1 MSGRKLRS
9 NAGAGLGALLAALV
23 LAGCA
28 TLPPAPRQAIGA
40 DARRVIEQLETR
52 WREFGSL
59 RTLADV
65 VVQQRGDRHQLRGV
79 LLAKAPTSVRFEA
92 LSPMGQ
98 PLLLATIHEGRLTAY
113 DATTNEGYVG
123 AATAETT
130 ARFLHLPFE
139 ADDLVGIL
147 AGHPVPP
154 LDVRAADLVPADE
167 TGPSIELHGTS
178 NRRRIWFDPDTGI
191 VRQFELTGGRA
202 EVRVRYHRAASGALT
217 GFDLAA
223 PLAVVSA
230 TVRYENPAFDVPLA
244 ASQFALT
251 IPKGAKIQDIR

>member
-1 MSGRKLRS
+1 VSARKLRS
-9 NAGAGLGALLAALV
+9 SLVAALV

-28 TLPPAPRQAIGA
+28 TLPPAPRQAITP
-40 DARRVIEQLETR
+40 DARRVIEQLESR
-52 WREFGSL
+52 WRAFGTL
-59 RTLADV
+59 RTLADIV
-65 VVQQRGDRHQLRGV
+65 LQQRGDRQQLRGV

-98 PLLLATIHEGRLTAY
+98 PLLLATIHDGRLTAY

-147 AGHPVPP
+147 AGIPIPP
-154 LDVRAADLVPADE
+154 LDVRVAELVADDE
-167 TGPSIELHGTS
+167 TGPSIELHGAS
-178 NRRRIWFDPDTGI
+178 NRRRIWYDAATGL

-202 EVRVRYHRAASGALT
+202 EVRVRYERDGSGGLRGFELT
-217 GFDLAA
+217 A
-223 PLAVVSA
+223 PLAVLSA
-230 TVRYENPAFDVPLA
+230 TVRYQDPAFDVPLA
-244 ASQFALT
+244 SSQFALT
-251 IPKGAKIQDIR
+251 IPKGAKIQEIR